1 MRLSRCSSSP
11 CSWLHCRSRPP
22 LRGRLFAEVEGGHAI
37 TVDWRRAGLY
47 ASGLSVTL
55 LALASP
61 IDDASD
67 RLVSVHM
74 AQHMMLVLIAAPLLV
89 ESRFELALLWAL
101 SARSRSKLTHLRR
114 RLCRSAPWRFLATPG
129 VTWFVFVAAFIIWH
143 VPGFYRAALRSPSL
157 HELEHASLL
166 LSAILFWSMALRV
179 GGEFDR
185 GVAILVATAA
195 VATTLPG
202 ALIFFSPC
210 VCYAASP
217 PSVLVLHKTGDSSV
231 SSSW

>member
-1 MRLSRCSSSP
+1 MLIE
-11 CSWLHCRSRPP
+11 P
-22 LRGRLFAEVEGGHAI
+22 LLILALAAAALLFAAGFLRKSKGVAPSP
-37 TVDWRRAGLY
+37 VDWRRAGLY

-129 VTWFVFVAAFIIWH
+129 VTWFVFVAAFVVWH

-179 GGEFDR
+179 GGE
-185 GVAILVATAA
+185 V
-195 VATTLPG
+195 
-202 ALIFFSPC
+202 
-210 VCYAASP
+210 
-217 PSVLVLHKTGDSSV
+217 
-231 SSSW
+231 